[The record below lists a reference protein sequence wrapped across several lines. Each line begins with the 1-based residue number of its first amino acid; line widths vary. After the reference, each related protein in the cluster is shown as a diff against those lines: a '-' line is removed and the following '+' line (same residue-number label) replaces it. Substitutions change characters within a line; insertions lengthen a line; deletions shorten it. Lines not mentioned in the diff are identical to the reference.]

1 MILQSIIVEGFSFCE
16 EIKLFP
22 ARKFY
27 KRTKPKIIIYPPPPR
42 RLSAHITSTRI
53 ELRNGGKIVYCLST
67 QYRDHTM
74 NHKYFLLLS
83 HLQLKQSLSK
93 AFARS
98 RKPSG
103 SMSEVR
109 IAIMNHNN
117 CKYS

>member
-27 KRTKPKIIIYPPPPR
+27 KRTKPKIIIYPPPLR

-67 QYRDHTM
+67 QYRDHTI
-74 NHKYFLLLS
+74 NYTYFFVTFSIAAEAVLE
-83 HLQLKQSLSK
+83 QGVCPQSE
-93 AFARS
+93 A
-98 RKPSG
+98 
-103 SMSEVR
+103 EWV
-109 IAIMNHNN
+109 NV
-117 CKYS
+117 

>member
-27 KRTKPKIIIYPPPPR
+27 KRTKPKIIIYPPPLR

-67 QYRDHTM
+67 QYRDHTI
-74 NHKYFLLLS
+74 NHSLVIFVIFSIAAEAVLE
-83 HLQLKQSLSK
+83 QSVCSQ
-93 AFARS
+93 
-98 RKPSG
+98 
-103 SMSEVR
+103 SEAEWV
-109 IAIMNHNN
+109 NV
-117 CKYS
+117 